1 MIKLYN
7 DNYIMILIEDN
18 QMLYRHEKEYK
29 KKLKSLG
36 IENGTI
42 IFDTI
47 LYSGNTDNRFLT
59 TEIKNGK
66 FKMYRY
72 TTEIGYDHPIRKM
85 TCDFCARIK
94 NRLFIPICLKNRK
107 NKFSLVRTYEKTT
120 IY

>member
-85 TCDFCARIK
+85 TCDFLRAHKESLIHSNLLEEQKEQILSGK
-94 NRLFIPICLKNRK
+94 NI
-107 NKFSLVRTYEKTT
+107 
-120 IY
+120 

>member
-18 QMLYRHEKEYK
+18 QMLYRHEAEYK
-29 KKLKSLG
+29 KELKSLG
-36 IENGTI
+36 IKNGTI

-47 LYSGNTDNRFLT
+47 LYSGNTNNRFLT

-85 TCDFCARIK
+85 TCDFLRAHK
-94 NRLFIPICLKNRK
+94 ESLKNSNLLEEQKEQILSGK
-107 NKFSLVRTYEKTT
+107 N
-120 IY
+120 I